1 MKPDDLDTL
10 FNDLQADF
18 DIQQPTK
25 NHEKRFL
32 DKLNKQSGNYKS
44 NGSIRKLWLPVIG
57 IAASIVLLISLTVGT
72 NSNPEITGLASVSPE
87 MAKTESFF
95 TATISAEL
103 KKLEASS
110 NSDTRLLIKDAMV
123 QLNRLEAE
131 YNVLISDLIES
142 GQDQRVIYAM
152 ISNFQ
157 NRIEVLENTLKQIEH
172 VKELNNN
179 ILEKTL

>member
-1 MKPDDLDTL
+1 MKPNDLETL
-10 FNDLQADF
+10 FKDLQAEF
-18 DIQQPTK
+18 NIEQPAK
-25 NHEKRFL
+25 NHEERFL
-32 DKLNKQSGNYKS
+32 AKLNKQSANHKPSGK
-44 NGSIRKLWLPVIG
+44 IRKLWLPILS
-57 IAASIVLLISLTVGT
+57 IAASIVLLVSLAIGT
-72 NSNPEITGLASVSPE
+72 NSNSDVTGLASVSPE

-110 NSDTRLLIKDAMV
+110 NNETRLLIKDAMV

-131 YNVLISDLIES
+131 YKILITDLIES

-172 VKELNNN
+172 IKELNNN
-179 ILEKTL
+179 LLEKTL

>member
-18 DIQQPTK
+18 DIEQPAN
-25 NHEKRFL
+25 NHAERFL
-32 DKLNKQSGNYKS
+32 AKLNKQAITNKPKPKV
-44 NGSIRKLWLPVIG
+44 RKLWLPIIG
-57 IAASIVLLISLTVGT
+57 IAASIILLVSLAIGN
-72 NSNPEITGLASVSPE
+72 NSYSEITGLASVSPE

-110 NSDTRLLIKDAMV
+110 NSETRLLIKDAMV

-131 YNVLISDLIES
+131 YKILITDLIES

-179 ILEKTL
+179 LSEKTL